1 MIKVIILPGN
11 FQFYAQD
18 SSRNDY
24 RKNISLG
31 YKTSAIWDLSM
42 QTKISNFPFRLS
54 DKYEMNKI
62 PPMDINLTVQMN
74 NEFR

>member
-1 MIKVIILPGN
+1 
-11 FQFYAQD
+11 
-18 SSRNDY
+18 
-24 RKNISLG
+24 
-31 YKTSAIWDLSM
+31 M

-62 PPMDINLTVQMN
+62 PPMNINLTVQMN